1 MDRENIKLPTGSQI
15 GLLLLVCYLLI
26 IVFVYNHINLL
37 PAFLLN
43 IILTIIFGTRLGYKW
58 QDIEKRLAH
67 CASEAFS
74 PFIILLVVG
83 LSIGI
88 WITSGVLPTLLYYG
102 ITYIS
107 PQFYL
112 TEAFIISL
120 VTSVALGS
128 IVAALGT
135 AGIILLGIGATL
147 NVSPALAG
155 GAILSGALAG
165 NLLSPLS
172 EMVVLAV
179 SMAQSNLRNHIINT
193 SRTAGV
199 SILIAVF
206 MYSVLNLYLPQGD
219 IATAI
224 IQKKQEIIM
233 KYNINPLLL
242 LPVGLVLVLSITR
255 TPLLFILFL
264 NIIVS
269 VLLGFLTQPQ
279 FTISKMLAG
288 ISGSSPLTGVD
299 FLDSLAARGN
309 INNYTGVSV
318 LVLLA
323 GTWGMLLKELGVVEW
338 GLGRFL
344 IGRENSYKDLML
356 RAMGMAFLLGVIT
369 CAVIPSLVISGGY
382 FHEKFRK
389 ARVDTSH
396 LSRLMLEQTL
406 VPAPFFPW
414 TNLYFMIQ
422 AALGINPI
430 MTAPYY
436 FIGWLVPLV
445 SICSL
450 FLSRIKFSKQ
460 K

>member
-1 MDRENIKLPTGSQI
+1 MDRENIKLPTGSQVS
-15 GLLLLVCYLLI
+15 LLLLVCYLLI
-26 IVFVYNHINLL
+26 IVFVYYHINLL

-43 IILTIIFGTRLGYKW
+43 IIFTIIFGTRLGYKW

-67 CASEAFS
+67 CASETFN
-74 PFIILLVVG
+74 PFLILLVVG
-83 LSIGI
+83 LSISI
-88 WITSGVLPTLLYYG
+88 WITSGVLPTLMYYG

-120 VTSVALGS
+120 ATCVVLGS
-128 IVAALGT
+128 IVATLGT

-179 SMAQSNLRNHIINT
+179 SMAQCNLRDYLINT

-206 MYSVLNLYLPQGD
+206 MYSVLNLFLPQGD

-233 KYNINPLLL
+233 EYNVHPLLL

-255 TPLLFILFL
+255 APLLFILFL
-264 NIIVS
+264 NIMVS

-279 FTISKMLAG
+279 FTISKILAG

-299 FLDSLAARGN
+299 FLDSLAARAN

-323 GTWGMLLKELGVVEW
+323 GTWGMLLKELGVVEG
-338 GLGRFL
+338 GLGRLL
-344 IGRENSYKDLML
+344 IGRKNSYKDLML
-356 RAMGMAFLLGVIT
+356 RTMGVAFLLGVIT
-369 CAVIPSLVISGGY
+369 CAVIPSIVISGGY
-382 FHEKFRK
+382 FREKFRQ
-389 ARVDTSH
+389 ARVDASH

-430 MTAPYY
+430 MAAPYY

-445 SICSL
+445 SICLL
-450 FLSRIKFSKQ
+450 FLPGIKFSK
-460 K
+460 